1 MNDEVCD
8 FFRVSCSLP
17 LARAAVIPVLK
28 YRYWAVAFVKKLN
41 DLFVDADEN
50 KRGMKDERLC
60 GKQGIRNG
68 SADQGYESE
77 AAL

>member
-1 MNDEVCD
+1 
-8 FFRVSCSLP
+8 
-17 LARAAVIPVLK
+17 
-28 YRYWAVAFVKKLN
+28 VAFVKKPN